1 MLLRFSLSMLHSF
14 SLSLFLTFSLSLFL
28 SISPSIYLSIS
39 LFPSLSL
46 IVSIS
51 LSLSL
56 SHNLSLSLLLI
67 QAAARESSGL
77 TDNGHRDGVRQ
88 KDLLAAGEAELSKL
102 KGGNFENISKLF
114 T

>member
-1 MLLRFSLSMLHSF
+1 MLSF
-14 SLSLFLTFSLSLFL
+14 SLSHCFYLSVSLSHNFSLSHK
-28 SISPSIYLSIS
+28 
-39 LFPSLSL
+39 
-46 IVSIS
+46 

-56 SHNLSLSLLLI
+56 SLSLSLLLI

>member
-1 MLLRFSLSMLHSF
+1 MSQLCLNYPMLCLSLSHCF
-14 SLSLFLTFSLSLFL
+14 Y
-28 SISPSIYLSIS
+28 P
-39 LFPSLSL
+39 
-46 IVSIS
+46 S

-56 SHNLSLSLLLI
+56 SHNLSLSLIISLSLLLI